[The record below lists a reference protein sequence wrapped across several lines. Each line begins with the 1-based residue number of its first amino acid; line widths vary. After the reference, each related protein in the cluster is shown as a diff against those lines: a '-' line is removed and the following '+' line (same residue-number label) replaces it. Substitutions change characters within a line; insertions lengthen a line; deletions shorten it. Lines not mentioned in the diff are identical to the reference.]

1 MLIPNVILTKLLVER
16 RDEDETQNEEV
27 FHKE

>member
-1 MLIPNVILTKLLVER
+1 MLIPNMFLTKLLVER

-27 FHKE
+27 FHQE